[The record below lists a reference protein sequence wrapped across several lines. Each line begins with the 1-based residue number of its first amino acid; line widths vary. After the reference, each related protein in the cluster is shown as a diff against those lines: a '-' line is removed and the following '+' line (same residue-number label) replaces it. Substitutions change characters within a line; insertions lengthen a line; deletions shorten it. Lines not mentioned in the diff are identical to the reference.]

1 MNVNLETIYVAGLFR
16 MLNGLLVLS
25 KQVLWLES
33 LKSKS
38 NTMDIAQNWFHIFFT
53 FLWISK
59 TEKKQTNFFFMFFM
73 SFLKEYF
80 TCKTFGMDTVWT
92 WKSNHKNNW
101 IIYTNNKLWRELTV
115 HFKKKNEIYLPLE
128 IGRQFLLMYWMSF
141 CIWLFDLGKIW
152 YLYCLRVVEHLQ
164 HFRPAQKK
172 TLEHNSIEL
181 KCSGVLVF
189 C

>member
-1 MNVNLETIYVAGLFR
+1 
-16 MLNGLLVLS
+16 
-25 KQVLWLES
+25 
-33 LKSKS
+33 
-38 NTMDIAQNWFHIFFT
+38 
-53 FLWISK
+53 
-59 TEKKQTNFFFMFFM
+59 MFFM

-128 IGRQFLLMYWMSF
+128 IGRQFLLMYCMSF

-172 TLEHNSIEL
+172 NFRAQFFWTEMLRSA
-181 KCSGVLVF
+181 GVLLSQPKKTLSLHFFHALPQLFRSATFKMLKV
-189 C
+189 CKERKRDKERKQKNL

>member
-1 MNVNLETIYVAGLFR
+1 MSYWWIKIHQYECQFGDNLCGRIVQNAQWSFGVVKTGALTRITEKQILY
-16 MLNGLLVLS
+16 NGYSSELIS
-25 KQVLWLES
+25 
-33 LKSKS
+33 
-38 NTMDIAQNWFHIFFT
+38 HFFT

-172 TLEHNSIEL
+172 L
-181 KCSGVLVF
+181 
-189 C
+189 

>member
-1 MNVNLETIYVAGLFR
+1 
-16 MLNGLLVLS
+16 
-25 KQVLWLES
+25 
-33 LKSKS
+33 
-38 NTMDIAQNWFHIFFT
+38 
-53 FLWISK
+53 
-59 TEKKQTNFFFMFFM
+59 MFFM

-152 YLYCLRVVEHLQ
+152 YLYCVRVEAHLQ
-164 HFRPAQKK
+164 HFKPAQNIFRAQFYWTEMLRRAGVFFSLSLFFSVFLSK
-172 TLEHNSIEL
+172 THPPYIYFVPSPYASPFLS
-181 KCSGVLVF
+181 
-189 C
+189 